1 MQNLTSHIL
10 TSSQGKCCSSY
21 SLAVGLPVEET
32 PDEAQQV
39 ALSTKR
45 KKTKTR
51 EWSLLTL
58 LLPVRRNGIF
68 KNYIQFS
75 IYSYSQEVK
84 LHN

>member
-1 MQNLTSHIL
+1 MLDKNSKLINIYHMQNLTSHIL

-51 EWSLLTL
+51 E
-58 LLPVRRNGIF
+58 
-68 KNYIQFS
+68 
-75 IYSYSQEVK
+75 
-84 LHN
+84 